1 MSEILRGGRLFAEPA
16 RAVDILIDGGR
27 IQAVA
32 AAGTLDGDTII
43 DLDGLLLMPGAIDT
57 HVHPIH
63 DETFASVGRA
73 AVFGGVT
80 TICNQLYP
88 AAGEGFAA
96 AIDRMAAEGAGGA
109 ADFAAHVRWDRT
121 RDAAEVLEGADAG
134 AVSIKVFLAHP
145 DKSIQATLGELVT
158 AMTAARDAGL
168 VTLVHAELG
177 DVVDAL
183 LASGQAKRETLAELN
198 AWRSTANEAAAVTA
212 ASVIAR
218 TVDAPLYVV
227 HASCDDTLVAAA
239 AARAAGT
246 DVSIESCPHYAFLNI
261 DTALPG
267 GQGFVL
273 PPVRPASD
281 QAAVRRA
288 LVNGLIDTMGS
299 DHCGH
304 GHESKRESIAD
315 SKAGL
320 PGLEAM
326 IPLLIDAALG
336 DNPWLPRHRVEEL
349 VCSGPARIFGL
360 EGKGALLP
368 GYDADIVAI
377 DPNGTTTLRADQL
390 HDAAG
395 YSPYDGWQLRGS
407 VERVW
412 RRGELVVNAGIA
424 QQSTGGR
431 LVRRAKGN
439 I

>member
-1 MSEILRGGRLFAEPA
+1 MSEVLRGGRLFAEPT
-16 RAVDILIDGGR
+16 RAVDILIDAGR
-27 IQAVA
+27 IQAIA
-32 AAGTLDGDTII
+32 AAGTLDGDTIV
-43 DLDGLLLMPGAIDT
+43 DLDGLLIMPGAIDA

-96 AIDRMAAEGAGGA
+96 AIDRMTAEGAGGA

-121 RDAAEVLEGADAG
+121 RDAAEVLEGANAG

-158 AMTAARDAGL
+158 AMIAARDAGL

-246 DVSIESCPHYAFLNI
+246 DVSIESCPHYAFLDI

-281 QAAVRRA
+281 
-288 LVNGLIDTMGS
+288 
-299 DHCGH
+299 
-304 GHESKRESIAD
+304 
-315 SKAGL
+315 
-320 PGLEAM
+320 
-326 IPLLIDAALG
+326 
-336 DNPWLPRHRVEEL
+336 
-349 VCSGPARIFGL
+349 
-360 EGKGALLP
+360 
-368 GYDADIVAI
+368 
-377 DPNGTTTLRADQL
+377 
-390 HDAAG
+390 
-395 YSPYDGWQLRGS
+395 
-407 VERVW
+407 
-412 RRGELVVNAGIA
+412 
-424 QQSTGGR
+424 
-431 LVRRAKGN
+431 
-439 I
+439 